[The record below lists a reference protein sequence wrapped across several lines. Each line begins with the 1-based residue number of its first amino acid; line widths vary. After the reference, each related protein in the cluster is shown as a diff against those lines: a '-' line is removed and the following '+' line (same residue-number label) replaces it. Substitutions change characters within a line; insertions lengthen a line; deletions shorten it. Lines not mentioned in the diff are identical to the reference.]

1 MSVPLTRPEPPR
13 LSEAGDA
20 LRAIEQSGW
29 FSNFGPVNGRFEAA
43 LLDQMFGGQGGCLTV
58 CNATIGLMLAI
69 RHAVGWRADPVAAS
83 AGRRYALMP
92 SFTFAAA
99 AQAALWCG
107 LTPLFCDVDPTD
119 WAASAAAEA
128 ALLARHVGEVAVV
141 VPYAAF
147 GYAIDLGR
155 YEAMTRRHGVPV
167 VVDAAASLGTIQADG
182 RGFGAGFAGS
192 VVFSMHATKSFAVGE
207 GGLIYS
213 ADRRALAELRTM
225 SNFGFG
231 APREAT
237 MIGLNGK
244 LSEVAALL
252 GERRLRDYDRVMDH
266 RAELVGQYRAALP
279 ELAFQPAGPRR
290 QAHQFASALLPPELS
305 GGREAI
311 RAGLQ
316 AEGVGSGAYFS
327 PHVAEQAF
335 FAANSLAGPLPV
347 TKALAG
353 RVISLP
359 LFDSMTRDDVRL
371 VVGALARQLD
381 TGGRERPKTEELQR
395 LRPAPRQS
403 LRERVV

>member
-20 LRAIEQSGW
+20 LRQIEQSGW
-29 FSNFGPVNGRFEAA
+29 FSNYGPVNSRFETA
-43 LLDQMFGGQGGCLTV
+43 LLDRMFGGQGGCLTV
-58 CNATIGLMLAI
+58 CNATVGLMLAI
-69 RHAVGWRADPVAAS
+69 RHAVGWPAAS
-83 AGRRYALMP
+83 SGERGRRRYALMP

-107 LTPLFCDVDPTD
+107 LTPLFCDADPTD
-119 WAASAAAEA
+119 WAACAAAEA
-128 ALLARHVGEVAVV
+128 ALLARHGADIAVV
-141 VPYAAF
+141 VPYATF
-147 GYAIDLGR
+147 GYDIDLGR
-155 YEAMTRRHGVPV
+155 YAAMTRRHGVPV

-182 RGFGAGFAGS
+182 RGFGAGFPGS

-213 ADRRALAELRTM
+213 ADRSALAELRTM
-225 SNFGFG
+225 ANFGFG

-237 MIGLNGK
+237 TIGLNGK

-252 GERRLRDYDRVMDH
+252 GERRLADYDRVMDH

-290 QAHQFASALLPPELS
+290 QAHQFASALLPPEL
-305 GGREAI
+305 GGAREAV

-347 TKALAG
+347 TAALAG

-381 TGGRERPKTEELQR
+381 AAGRERRRPEALQH
-395 LRPAPRQS
+395 LRRARRG